1 MTITSFA
8 EYPTLRKFKI
18 YFLELFQEN
27 LEKIQTI
34 YFTVLNRANLS
45 RIFLNDLR
53 ITLANIDKNP
63 LKAILLLNYLEIF
76 LRVGYSAKNLSSHN
90 LFQQIP
96 RHTLFNT

>member
-63 LKAILLLNYLEIF
+63 LKAILLLNYSTKVVIIDM
-76 LRVGYSAKNLSSHN
+76 
-90 LFQQIP
+90 LFRNIS
-96 RHTLFNT
+96 